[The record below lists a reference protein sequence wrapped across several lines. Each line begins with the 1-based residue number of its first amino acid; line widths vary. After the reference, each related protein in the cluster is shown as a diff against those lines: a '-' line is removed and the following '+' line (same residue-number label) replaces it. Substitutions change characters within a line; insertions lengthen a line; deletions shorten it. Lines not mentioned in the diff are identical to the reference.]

1 VRVSGM
7 GEPKPR
13 GGGTFC
19 ARARR
24 QLLVDR
30 PLKAEAIASEKALD
44 GGDDLLRVLAGA
56 YGAYDLDRPGNV
68 RAMAAHEGFDQPRC
82 LLGIEKALVGIDRKD
97 VITRGAFKGE
107 VSRRPE
113 IIAPGKEVN
122 MIGKGTSDLNRAVVR
137 SRIDYHYLLNDFL
150 QGPETRREVG
160 FLVLDDECRATRRH
174 DALSFG
180 GPSGKA
186 HVSQA
191 F

>member
-1 VRVSGM
+1 V
-7 GEPKPR
+7 
-13 GGGTFC
+13 FC
-19 ARARR
+19 AGERR

-30 PLKAEAIASEKALD
+30 SLKAEAVASEKALD
-44 GGDDLLRVLAGA
+44 GGNGLLRVLAGA

-68 RAMAAHEGFDQPRC
+68 RAMAGHESFDQLRC

-97 VITRGAFKGE
+97 VVARGAFKGE

-113 IIAPGKEVN
+113 IIAPRKEMN
-122 MIGKGTSDLNRAVVR
+122 MAGKGTSDLNRAVVR

-160 FLVLDDECRATRRH
+160 FLVLDDECRATRCH

-180 GPSGKA
+180 GSSGKTSEA
-186 HVSQA
+186 DYTFA
-191 F
+191 FT